1 MTYSEVHRVAQRRPR
16 ILVLEEDVAIERAL
30 EDAGFLTLTGC
41 PVPPVLVRTCELER
55 PDLCLLDLTRPTALE
70 QLGWLQAARM
80 DPPVVVIAEHF
91 DRKLLATSFRLAGY
105 LVRPF
110 LEAQLVA
117 TVVLATSAS
126 AMRDGPARAAE
137 LADLS
142 PRERQV
148 LGCLLDHR
156 RPPTIARD
164 LGVSPNTVRN
174 HLKSIFFKLGV
185 NSQQE
190 LLDYVLSHDARPEPA
205 LARQA

>member
-16 ILVLEEDVAIERAL
+16 VLVLEEDVAIEHAL
-30 EDAGFLTLTGC
+30 EEAGFVTVPSS
-41 PVPPVLVRTCELER
+41 PVPPVLVRSCEIDR
-55 PDLCLLDLTRPTALE
+55 PDLCLLDAGRPAALE
-70 QLGWLQAARM
+70 RFGWLHAARI
-80 DPPVVVIAEHF
+80 DPPVVVVAEGF
-91 DRKLLATSFRLAGY
+91 DRRLLAGHQRLAGY

-110 LEAQLVA
+110 LDAQLVA
-117 TVVLATSAS
+117 TVVLATSTS
-126 AMRDGPARAAE
+126 TLRDGPARAAE

-148 LGCLLDHR
+148 LGCLLAHR

-190 LLDYVLSHDARPEPA
+190 LLDYVLSHETREPA
-205 LARQA
+205 LARGA

>member
-16 ILVLEEDVAIERAL
+16 LLVLEEDAVIERIL
-30 EDAGFLTLTGC
+30 EEAGFVTIPTS
-41 PVPPVLVRTCELER
+41 PIPPVLVRSCEVDR
-55 PDLCLLDLTRPTALE
+55 PDLCLLDLSRPSALE
-70 QLGWLQAARM
+70 QFGWLQAARI
-80 DPPVVVIAEHF
+80 DPPVIVIAEGF
-91 DRKLLATSFRLAGY
+91 DRRHLRGPLRLAGY

-117 TVVLATSAS
+117 TVVLATSTS
-126 AMRDGPARAAE
+126 TVRDGPMRAAE
-137 LADLS
+137 LGDLS

-190 LLDYVLSHDARPEPA
+190 LLDYVLSHDGQPA